1 MEGGSK
7 DTGGELFAACNT
19 TQQRVSREVVVV
31 SSRECPMKIYILSTR
46 ARERE
51 RGSGKDDKSNK
62 GASVAGQV
70 DGMTASLIR
79 RRARAGE
86 RERRRARAASGKVSS
101 LFLAWRSKGPKP
113 RETAREK
120 PKSSLKRSRAH
131 PSRWEGWSS
140 HSQASVSVTEVVGS
154 AASEDT
160 LRGRAEHI
168 VVETCIL
175 YFIQSR
181 EAVRETE
188 KPPTTTLTPP
198 RLFPLPAAHLPR
210 SKQPSP
216 ASSARII

>member
-1 MEGGSK
+1 MQRAGG
-7 DTGGELFAACNT
+7 
-19 TQQRVSREVVVV
+19 Q
-31 SSRECPMKIYILSTR
+31 
-46 ARERE
+46 ERE
-51 RGSGKDDKSNK
+51 RS
-62 GASVAGQV
+62 
-70 DGMTASLIR
+70 
-79 RRARAGE
+79 
-86 RERRRARAASGKVSS
+86 RARAASGKVSS

-113 RETAREK
+113 RETARDK

-140 HSQASVSVTEVVGS
+140 HSQASVSVTELVGS
-154 AASEDT
+154 AASKDT
-160 LRGRAEHI
+160 LGGEHI
-168 VVETCIL
+168 VVKTCIL